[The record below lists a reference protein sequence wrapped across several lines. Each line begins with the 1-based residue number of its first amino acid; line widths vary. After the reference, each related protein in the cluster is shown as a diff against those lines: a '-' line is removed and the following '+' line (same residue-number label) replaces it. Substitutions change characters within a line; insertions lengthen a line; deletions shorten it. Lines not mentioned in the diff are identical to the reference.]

1 MADFTARTRRDD
13 LYAEVAQQYGSAL
26 ERLARGYE
34 GDRDKRRDLVQ
45 EIHILLWRS
54 LDRFDGRCSLRTWVY
69 RVAHNAATSLVL
81 RRRARLPTLVG
92 LDEVAEMSGTIDAE
106 ESANRQHAL
115 ARLMALVRTLRPVDR
130 QVMLLYL
137 EGENADAIGE
147 VVGLSPS
154 NVATRVHR
162 VKQILVRQ
170 FYKQEP

>member
-1 MADFTARTRRDD
+1 MSDSRGRTRRDD
-13 LYAEVAQQYGSAL
+13 LYTEVAAQYASAL

-34 GDRDKRRDLVQ
+34 GDPDKRRDLLQ
-45 EIHILLWRS
+45 EIHITLWRS
-54 LDRFDGRCSLRTWVY
+54 FARFDGRCSLRTWVY

-81 RRRARLPTLVG
+81 RRRARMPTLVG
-92 LDEVAEMSGTIDAE
+92 LDEVAEMRGDVDVE
-106 ESANRQHAL
+106 ETANRQHAL
-115 ARLMALVRTLRPVDR
+115 ARLMDLVRTLRPVDR

-137 EGENADAIGE
+137 EGMEGDAIGE

-170 FYKQEP
+170 FYEREP

>member
-1 MADFTARTRRDD
+1 VADFEGRTRRDD
-13 LYAEVAQQYGSAL
+13 LYTEVAAQYGSAL

-34 GDRDKRRDLVQ
+34 GDPDKRRDLLQ
-45 EIHILLWRS
+45 EIHIVLWRS
-54 LDRFDGRCSLRTWVY
+54 FERFDGRCSLRTWVY

-81 RRRARLPTLVG
+81 RRRTRTPTLIG
-92 LDEVAEMSGTIDAE
+92 LDEVAEMKAEVDVE

-115 ARLMALVRTLRPVDR
+115 ARLMELIRTLRPVER

-137 EGENADAIGE
+137 EGVDADTIAD

-170 FYKQEP
+170 FYEREP